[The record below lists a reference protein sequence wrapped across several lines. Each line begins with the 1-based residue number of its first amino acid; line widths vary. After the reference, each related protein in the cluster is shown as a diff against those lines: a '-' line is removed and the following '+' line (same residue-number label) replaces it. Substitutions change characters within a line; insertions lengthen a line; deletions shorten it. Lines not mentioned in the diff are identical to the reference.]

1 MTGTG
6 SAPRVVVLAGGVGG
20 SKLVAG
26 LARMIAPDQLT
37 IVVNTG
43 DDFVHL
49 GLSIC
54 PDLDTVMHR
63 LVGVHD
69 PDRGWGRADE
79 TWTVMDG
86 VAALGGPDWFR
97 LGDRDLATHLVRTHA
112 LQSGRTLTQVTHDL
126 GAAHGLTHRLH
137 PMTDDPVRTHLRTD
151 DGWVAFQDW
160 FVARRAEPTVQEIA
174 YRGASEATADP
185 TVVAAIAAA
194 DVVVLAPSNPFL
206 SIDPIR
212 AVPALGVALRDR
224 VPARPTV
231 AVSPIVGGRALRGPA
246 ANLLADHHLPV
257 SAVGVAHHLRDVVT
271 DLVVD
276 DVDHDL
282 LPELTALGLRGHV
295 AATVMDGP
303 AAEDGLAA
311 AVLDIGGA
319 T

>member
-1 MTGTG
+1 MTDTG
-6 SAPRVVVLAGGVGG
+6 SRPTVVVLAGGVGG

-26 LARMIAPDQLT
+26 LARVLALDQLT

-43 DDFVHL
+43 DDMDHL
-49 GLSIC
+49 GLRIC

-63 LVGVHD
+63 LAGIHD
-69 PDRGWGRADE
+69 PDRGWGQADE

-112 LQSGRTLTQVTHDL
+112 LQSGRTLTRVTHEL
-126 GAAHGLTHRLH
+126 GAAHGLAHRLH

-151 DGWVAFQDW
+151 DGWQPFQDW
-160 FVARRAEPTVQEIA
+160 FVAQRGQPTVHEIA
-174 YRGASEATADP
+174 FHGAAEARADP

-224 VPARPTV
+224 VHVRPTV

-246 ANLLADHHLPV
+246 AKLLADHDLPV

-271 DLVVD
+271 DMVVD
-276 DVDHDL
+276 HVDEQL
-282 LPELTALGLRGHV
+282 LPDLAALGLRGHV
-295 AATVMDGP
+295 AATVMDDP
-303 AAEDGLAA
+303 AAQDRLAA
-311 AVLDIGGA
+311 AVVTLGRA
-319 T
+319 A